1 MISEILGGTSL
12 NLTLEEVEYLLIQIL
27 NRKMQLK
34 KPIYEL
40 VDVEKKDL
48 DELCKITQIEQKLIK
63 YMKK

>member
-1 MISEILGGTSL
+1 
-12 NLTLEEVEYLLIQIL
+12 
-27 NRKMQLK
+27 MQLK

-63 YMKK
+63 YMKKIGGKYV

>member
-1 MISEILGGTSL
+1 MISEILEGTSL